1 MVGKIEMSWIL
12 TSKVSL
18 MPPSAERGR
27 AYHDHCRGAGRG
39 LTGLQDH
46 LRRNYVH
53 LYGSLAGSTAC

>member
-12 TSKVSL
+12 TIKVSS
-18 MPPSAERGR
+18 MPPSAGLGR
-27 AYHDHCRGAGRG
+27 AHHDHYRGVGQG

-53 LYGSLAGSTAC
+53 LYESLAELTVC